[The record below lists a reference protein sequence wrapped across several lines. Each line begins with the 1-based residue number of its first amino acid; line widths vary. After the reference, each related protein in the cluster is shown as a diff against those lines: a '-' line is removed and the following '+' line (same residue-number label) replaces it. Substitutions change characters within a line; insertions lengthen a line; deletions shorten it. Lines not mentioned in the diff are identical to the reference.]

1 MLTDRDTRLLT
12 CLTHQLKVLTLDQV
26 AEMWF
31 RGVQQAA
38 RRRLEEL
45 REAGF
50 VTVPR
55 LPVEP
60 LPEIAEPLAT
70 WEPGQEEPDFGAVV
84 TVARARWTEPAT
96 LVPVVMA
103 TQKAARLSGG
113 KVRTARLSE
122 LSHDRALAQVYRLK
136 GCPPVDQWRGEA
148 VFPKVKGCVPD
159 SFCEGVA
166 IDFVGKSYGA
176 EDLVALHE
184 SLAGK
189 GIPYELW

>member
-12 CLTHQLKVLTLDQV
+12 VLTHQLKLLTGDQI
-26 AEMWF
+26 ADIF
-31 RGVQQAA
+31 FGGVRQSAH
-38 RRRLEEL
+38 RRLEEL

-50 VTVPR
+50 VTLPR

-60 LPEIAEPLAT
+60 LPEITEPLAC
-70 WEPGQEEPDFGAVV
+70 WEPGQARPDFAAVV
-84 TVARARWTEPAT
+84 TVARARWTEPAS
-96 LVPVVMA
+96 LVPVVQATRMA
-103 TQKAARLSGG
+103 ALLTGG
-113 KVRTARLSE
+113 RVRTARLSE
-122 LSHDRALAQVYRLK
+122 LSHDRALAEVYRLK

-176 EDLVALHE
+176 EDLAVLHE